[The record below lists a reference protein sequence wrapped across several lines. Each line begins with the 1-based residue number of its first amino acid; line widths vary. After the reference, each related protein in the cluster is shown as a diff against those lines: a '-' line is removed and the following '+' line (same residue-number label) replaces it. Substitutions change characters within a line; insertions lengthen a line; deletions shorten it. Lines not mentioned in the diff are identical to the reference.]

1 MKRIKNIANLTRW
14 GIAALC
20 LTWFC
25 CAMASAQDA
34 AEKERFKRALEIK
47 VREAGA
53 AAEEAAKAVEAEAK
67 AVKAV
72 KAAEEL
78 KKAAEKKAAET
89 PVEVRPIATEDPGI
103 AYERTLAAAKIE
115 PTAAG
120 LRSYLVALHPNRDTK
135 QQLQTLI
142 GELGGDDFA
151 QREAAMFELRQ
162 RSAIA
167 IESLQAATE
176 SPNPEVRWRASK
188 LLANA
193 ANEADSLFFAIFK
206 LIELR
211 EHKGLAAPLLLTM
224 PLCHKEH
231 VRFAAR
237 RAMIATVTPEDNP
250 LLRQELQNADPQV
263 RIVALAA
270 LQHLSPEDATKEA
283 FDLLEDREPRVRM
296 AAARLL
302 AQGGDRAALPILV
315 ALLDAEEMEVRS
327 DASRTLKA
335 ISGHDFGFMAY
346 DREADRTA
354 ARDKWKAWLAT
365 DGQSAKLLLPLKDQP
380 FELGRILLCSYGSS
394 KVYEFDVD
402 AKDPERPRWVVQM
415 GMQPWA
421 VQGLP
426 NGHRLVAYYGG
437 RKIVEFGPEKDAS
450 KPIWES
456 EMLPGGPMGMHR
468 LENGNTVVACT
479 DGEVVVELDSQG
491 KILKKWPLTGRPV
504 DVERLE
510 NGNTLVTLQNGHKI
524 VEVDGEGNEVWSTK
538 VALQN
543 PFSAQRLENGNTLVA
558 VLSMQKVVE
567 INRAGDREE
576 WALDGLQ
583 NPYHAQRLT
592 NGNTLVVETTGICEY
607 DTHKKPVWKLA
618 IPHVS
623 RASRF

>member
-1 MKRIKNIANLTRW
+1 
-14 GIAALC
+14 
-20 LTWFC
+20 
-25 CAMASAQDA
+25 
-34 AEKERFKRALEIK
+34 
-47 VREAGA
+47 
-53 AAEEAAKAVEAEAK
+53 
-67 AVKAV
+67 
-72 KAAEEL
+72 
-78 KKAAEKKAAET
+78 
-89 PVEVRPIATEDPGI
+89 
-103 AYERTLAAAKIE
+103 
-115 PTAAG
+115 
-120 LRSYLVALHPNRDTK
+120 
-135 QQLQTLI
+135 
-142 GELGGDDFA
+142 
-151 QREAAMFELRQ
+151 
-162 RSAIA
+162 
-167 IESLQAATE
+167 
-176 SPNPEVRWRASK
+176 
-188 LLANA
+188 
-193 ANEADSLFFAIFK
+193 
-206 LIELR
+206 
-211 EHKGLAAPLLLTM
+211 
-224 PLCHKEH
+224 
-231 VRFAAR
+231 
-237 RAMIATVTPEDNP
+237 
-250 LLRQELQNADPQV
+250 
-263 RIVALAA
+263 
-270 LQHLSPEDATKEA
+270 
-283 FDLLEDREPRVRM
+283 
-296 AAARLL
+296 
-302 AQGGDRAALPILV
+302 
-315 ALLDAEEMEVRS
+315 
-327 DASRTLKA
+327 
-335 ISGHDFGFMAY
+335 
-346 DREADRTA
+346 
-354 ARDKWKAWLAT
+354 
-365 DGQSAKLLLPLKDQP
+365 
-380 FELGRILLCSYGSS
+380 
-394 KVYEFDVD
+394 
-402 AKDPERPRWVVQM
+402 M

-456 EMLPGGPMGMHR
+456 EVLPGGPMGMHR